1 MTETGRPAKATL
13 ARRTVGPVRRAM
25 PFGDID
31 TVRSAPQALGALG
44 DVERTMRALELA
56 KIRLIA
62 AAQRHGASWDEI
74 GSAMEVSRQAA
85 WEKYRDRVRS
95 LLDVTAARATQSEA
109 EILESAASV
118 LREVRGR
125 RPRRYGA
132 TASRRDGLG
141 GRPDVTP

>member
-1 MTETGRPAKATL
+1 
-13 ARRTVGPVRRAM
+13 M

-125 RPRRYGA
+125 RPRR
-132 TASRRDGLG
+132 
-141 GRPDVTP
+141 